1 MGRWVLVAKVVGP
14 NQQFARSLVSRVRPK
29 LETVIIQSIVSP
41 HNRTWPGLTDPSEYA
56 SSWFPENERICIA
69 RPVVGI
75 WMIWVVFVVIAVAI
89 DSRIAL
95 LSNVASCLAIEASRG
110 VDHVE
115 TTCDARMALI
125 ESAASK
131 EINCIVRV

>member
-1 MGRWVLVAKVVGP
+1 M
-14 NQQFARSLVSRVRPK
+14 
-29 LETVIIQSIVSP
+29 
-41 HNRTWPGLTDPSEYA
+41 
-56 SSWFPENERICIA
+56 
-69 RPVVGI
+69 GI

-95 LSNVASCLAIEASRG
+95 LSNVASYLAIEASRG

>member
-1 MGRWVLVAKVVGP
+1 M
-14 NQQFARSLVSRVRPK
+14 
-29 LETVIIQSIVSP
+29 
-41 HNRTWPGLTDPSEYA
+41 
-56 SSWFPENERICIA
+56 
-69 RPVVGI
+69 GI

-89 DSRIAL
+89 DSRIVF

-125 ESAASK
+125 EIAASK
-131 EINCIVRV
+131 EINCMVRV